1 MKLSIDRRMAGDS
14 VELGLTGRLIL
25 GDETRYLGD
34 TIKAAVADGN
44 KSIVLD
50 LSELA
55 YMDSS
60 GLGALITGFNTVTTV
75 GGDIKLRGLNNRVHS
90 ILVMTKLLTVFE
102 VIDVPQT
109 SAVRTS

>member
-1 MKLSIDRRMAGDS
+1 MKLTIDYRMTDGS
-14 VELGLTGRLIL
+14 VELGLTGKLLL

-55 YMDSS
+55 YIDSA
-60 GLGALITGFNTVTTV
+60 GLGTLITGFKTVTNA
-75 GGDIKLRGLNNRVHS
+75 GGDIKLRGLNGGVHS
-90 ILVMTKLLTVFE
+90 TLVTTKLLTVFE
-102 VIDVPQT
+102 VIENPQT
-109 SAVRTS
+109 SSKSTS